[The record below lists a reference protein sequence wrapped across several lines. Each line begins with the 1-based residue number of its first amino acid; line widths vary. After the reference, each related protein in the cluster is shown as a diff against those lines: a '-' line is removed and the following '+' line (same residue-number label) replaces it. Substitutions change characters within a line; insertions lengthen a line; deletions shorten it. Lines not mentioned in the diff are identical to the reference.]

1 MFHKELRSPQS
12 QRVLLETHTG
22 AKDAFWRL
30 LQGHLK
36 NVIRFLKS
44 YQNYYIHAPDS
55 QRRSMRLVCLSLY
68 NKHRKPSVSMS
79 RMHTRL
85 LAFGITLHVLATLQC
100 VSARVV
106 PTRSVAFNPFVSPF
120 NALHSGIA
128 IPRNPQLLVSCP
140 SACVCAFA
148 FIRMPLCGVQGA
160 RAQSQRQQA
169 RRAREARPHRCDA
182 RAPRARAP
190 RRAPRPA

>member
-1 MFHKELRSPQS
+1 MFHKELRSPES
-12 QRVLLETHTG
+12 QRVLLETQTG

-30 LQGHLK
+30 LQGHFK
-36 NVIRFLKS
+36 NVKRFLKS

-106 PTRSVAFNPFVSPF
+106 PTRSVAFNPFVSPW
-120 NALHSGIA
+120 NAWRPGIA

-148 FIRMPLCGVQGA
+148 GVLTAGVGLQICGKQRLYVFNIA
-160 RAQSQRQQA
+160 TFTERISKFERAQN
-169 RRAREARPHRCDA
+169 
-182 RAPRARAP
+182 AP
-190 RRAPRPA
+190 